1 MMRLL
6 AKSLLLVAVCGAAN
20 ADQASLASLLKP
32 LNLVAYRP
40 GTATPR
46 FSGDTLEGKPLSLAD
61 LRGKVVIVNFFASWC
76 AECRPEMPVLEK
88 LHREFAKQG
97 LSIVGVNFQEDKE
110 TVGRYAHDLGLTFPL
125 VLDPKGVI
133 GTEYGVFGL
142 PATFV
147 VARDGRAVAFAV
159 GIRDWGSAPA
169 LALIRTLL
177 SEPAQAP
184 KPTTHVNKRENP

>member
-1 MMRLL
+1 MRLL
-6 AKSLLLVAVCGAAN
+6 AKCLLLAAVCGAAN
-20 ADQASLASLLKP
+20 AGEAPLAPLLKP

-40 GTATPR
+40 GTVTPR
-46 FSGDTLEGKPLSLAD
+46 FSGGTLEGKPLSLAD

-110 TVGRYAHDLGLTFPL
+110 TVARYARDLTLSFPL
-125 VLDPKGVI
+125 VIDPKGAI
-133 GTEYGVFGL
+133 GAEYGVFGL

-169 LALIRTLL
+169 IALIQALL
-177 SEPAQAP
+177 SEPARAP
-184 KPTTHVNKRENP
+184 KPTTHVNK